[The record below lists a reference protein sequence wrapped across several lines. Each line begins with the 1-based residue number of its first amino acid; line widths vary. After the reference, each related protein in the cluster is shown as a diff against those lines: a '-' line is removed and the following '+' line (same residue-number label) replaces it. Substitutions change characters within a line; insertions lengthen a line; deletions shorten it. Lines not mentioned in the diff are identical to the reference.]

1 MEEKVAKSEKLSVEI
16 ARVVR
21 QRIKRRNVE
30 IKQAMEERKKMM
42 DTTESLDSDNEIQEE
57 SEK

>member
-1 MEEKVAKSEKLSVEI
+1 MEEKVAKSEKLSVEM

>member
-1 MEEKVAKSEKLSVEI
+1 MEEKVAKSEKLSVEM

-42 DTTESLDSDNEIQEE
+42 DTTESLDSDNEIEEE